1 MGSSEEKKVVK
12 LITFLQ
18 PLEEVFIKRQSS
30 TKTLWYFIAFI
41 TFCFSSFL
49 AFGPPD
55 AVLQKDFRFALTIQ
69 LIIVL
74 VVWSFN
80 HYYITEM
87 DYIRKNLKRFK
98 KEYQNLKDTK
108 FFDLEFVKFAKVSI
122 LPIVKESDKDY
133 YERKFNKFLIQ

>member
-1 MGSSEEKKVVK
+1 MVSSEEKKVKK
-12 LITFLQ
+12 LIAFLQ
-18 PLEEVFIKRQSS
+18 PLEEVFIKRQTS
-30 TKTLWYFIAFI
+30 TVFLWYFIAFI
-41 TFCFSSFL
+41 TFGFSSFL

-69 LIIVL
+69 LIIL
-74 VVWSFN
+74 IVVWSFN

-108 FFDLEFVKFAKVSI
+108 VFDLEFVKFAKASI
-122 LPIVKESDKDY
+122 LPIVNDKDY